1 MSTLEEKIQQLEAEI
16 RPLEDYLKQTKKL
29 YEEDGTISDEEQ
41 AELDEIVQTLEQ
53 VKERIQELK
62 EKKAKEDRNKAP
74 CGGGTRFTKPMYDC
88 KVGVSYEISVLVDQP
103 GDGGDRDPYEGGLL
117 SDVDVGHTFVHLL
130 KKNKDGSTAEI
141 TVGFYPSKEVDP
153 MKPEVK
159 GMLIHDKGHAAEVK
173 ATKKV
178 THDQF
183 FKAVK
188 YIEDQGSATYNLNT
202 YNCTDFG
209 ICVAGAAGWNISSQ
223 RGKWPF
229 GGGHNPGDLGEDL
242 KDDHNGQII
251 PN

>member
-1 MSTLEEKIQQLEAEI
+1 M
-16 RPLEDYLKQTKKL
+16 
-29 YEEDGTISDEEQ
+29 
-41 AELDEIVQTLEQ
+41 
-53 VKERIQELK
+53 
-62 EKKAKEDRNKAP
+62 
-74 CGGGTRFTKPMYDC
+74 
-88 KVGVSYEISVLVDQP
+88 
-103 GDGGDRDPYEGGLL
+103 